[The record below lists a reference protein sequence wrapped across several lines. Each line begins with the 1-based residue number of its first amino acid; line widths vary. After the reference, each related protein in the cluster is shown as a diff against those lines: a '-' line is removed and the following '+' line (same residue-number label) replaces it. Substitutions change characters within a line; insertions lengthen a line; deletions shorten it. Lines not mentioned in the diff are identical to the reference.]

1 MKPDAQT
8 SPATC
13 IPFDILEGYGE
24 PLSDNGKSPKQV
36 LAERFAPVLMM
47 WPEIP
52 GIVNPPANLR
62 DQHARVSERSAS
74 RALSGAHITRDFRPR
89 DVRLALH
96 NSQAWDPRP
105 PLPVVPVGLTRI
117 YRDFARF
124 FFWPIAGLLVMS
136 LLILAMGQGLDRAPR
151 LSIEMGTLTFLGI
164 LYLVT
169 FRSPILAP
177 VDSWHQLNNL
187 LVASGLATSWFVTF
201 GTGGLWYIGLVLF
214 APSAVVLL
222 TSFAI
227 REWSGFAGQIL
238 LPLRWARGL
247 ALWLL
252 NSRAHHPPRWRESRV
267 VQGVKPAHE
276 YTRDS
281 ELFFRHPRDGRP
293 IHRADRGAHWAAYS
307 RIIGRD
313 GDNYPITY
321 YARVLDP
328 DPEGITAI
336 QYWFFYY
343 YNDWANEH
351 EGDWESVLVLLRG
364 EDPIA
369 VASSTHE
376 AGEVRHWMHV
386 EQQDGHPVLHVAAG
400 SHAFYFQPGAFLAE
414 RAVAGL
420 RVTSIDA
427 ALFGK
432 EVLDYVDFTPTGA
445 ECVEV
450 HGDNVILIPDPDA
463 ESGLWGHLDHDA
475 ECDGDCRHNFEWL
488 NYEGHWGAVG
498 VSVAGGFSGPHGPA
512 ESGLLWDN
520 PYLWVDTVCRPCSAC
535 SGEAKDPW
543 RG

>member
-1 MKPDAQT
+1 MFGT
-8 SPATC
+8 
-13 IPFDILEGYGE
+13 LEGYGE
-24 PLSDNGKSPKQV
+24 TLSDNGKSPKQV
-36 LAERFAPVLMM
+36 LAERFAPVLVM

-62 DQHARVSERSAS
+62 SRHARVSQRSAS
-74 RALSGAHITRDFRPR
+74 RALSGAHIGRDFHPR

-96 NSQAWDPRP
+96 HAQAWDPRP
-105 PLPVVPVGLTRI
+105 PLPIVPAGLTRM
-117 YRDFARF
+117 YRDFARY
-124 FFWPIAGLLVMS
+124 FFWPIAAMLVVS
-136 LLILAMGQGLDRAPR
+136 LLILALAQGLDRAPR
-151 LSIEMGTLTFLGI
+151 LSIEIGTLSFLGI

-169 FRSPILAP
+169 FRSPILTP

-201 GTGGLWYIGLVLF
+201 GTGGLWYIGLILF

-222 TSFAI
+222 TSVAI
-227 REWSGFAGQIL
+227 REWSGFAGYIL
-238 LPLRWARGL
+238 WPARWLRGS

-252 NSRAHHPPRWRESRV
+252 NSRSHHPPRWRESRV
-267 VQGVKPAHE
+267 VQGVKPANE
-276 YTRDS
+276 YTHDS
-281 ELFFRHPRDGRP
+281 ELFYRHPRDGRP
-293 IHRADRGAHWAAYS
+293 IHRADRDAHWSAYS
-307 RIIGRD
+307 RIVGRE
-313 GDNYPITY
+313 GDRYPITY
-321 YARVLDP
+321 YARVLDANSA
-328 DPEGITAI
+328 GVTAI

-364 EDPIA
+364 ANPIA
-369 VASSTHE
+369 VAASTHE

-432 EVLDYVDFTPTGA
+432 EILDYIDFTPSGNERT
-445 ECVEV
+445 EV
-450 HGDNVILIPDPDA
+450 RGENVILIPDPDP
-463 ESGLWGHLDHDA
+463 ETGLWGHLEHDPS
-475 ECDGDCRHNFEWL
+475 CIGDCSYNLEWL

-498 VSVAGGFSGPHGPA
+498 MSMAGGFSGPRGPA
-512 ESGLLWDN
+512 ESGLPWDN
-520 PYLWVDTVCRPCSAC
+520 PYLWMDTVCRPCSVC

-543 RG
+543 AD